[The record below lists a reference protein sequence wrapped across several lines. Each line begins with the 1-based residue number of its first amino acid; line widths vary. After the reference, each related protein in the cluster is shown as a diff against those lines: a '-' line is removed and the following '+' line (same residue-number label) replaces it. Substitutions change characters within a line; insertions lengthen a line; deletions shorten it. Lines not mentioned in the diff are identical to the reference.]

1 MSESFSDTPLK
12 LTTENNV
19 DELTRAIAAL
29 TDGVAKL
36 GAAEEKTQAETKK
49 AADSMDRLKD
59 GLSNVKGGFSDAW
72 EAAETWAGRIN
83 AVVDRV
89 TALSSEQ
96 ERLDA
101 NSTRLGLDFDAGAA
115 AAGRFADE
123 TEAMNSATRFAA
135 AGIQLSQTELNS
147 LMRVAGATSQMLGI
161 TTAQAVDRL
170 TQGIISGAREGLQPF
185 GAELTSLAG
194 GAHTAGERLQA
205 LQRVAD
211 RTTQA
216 TDSAADSVARFR
228 DSLEDMQRTIATSF
242 VREWQRLSDLG
253 APFRAA
259 STDAEELNRDLQA
272 VGQTAARIASQLGRG
287 VGAVAG
293 GAATLGAWIGEQV
306 GLVDRETTDTLAR
319 FTADQARALN
329 AMDDEAQQRTSIGA
343 PTTDPGRVDLNL
355 ATPQIVSAVNA
366 ENERQRER
374 ERNGGRNLRQGG
386 GGQRRDP
393 NEALRAR
400 VEAENEILAEDR
412 REQERRA
419 AEEERIAKARSQQEQ
434 RDADARRDAM
444 ERAQERA
451 AERDRQRGERDFAES
466 DPGLRAANDNAR
478 IDRQR
483 TRDLE
488 RRRNELRSF
497 TDFFEEQHE
506 RQTSA
511 AQQSAEAVTQALGA
525 VGSAYSKHL
534 MALVQG
540 REEGGQALRGFLA
553 DTLTSIGQESA
564 TKAGFNVA
572 EGIAALATYRYDA
585 AAQHFAAAGVY
596 TVVAAGTGAAG
607 AALAPSAPSASA
619 SGASSVASSRGDRT
633 GVAAND
639 NGSGGT
645 TIIEQH
651 FYSPVI
657 GGRDAT
663 SAEVGRG
670 MQQFTRA
677 ADRRRLGRTG
687 TGP

>member
-1 MSESFSDTPLK
+1 MSDTEPLR
-12 LTTENNV
+12 LPVEHQL

-89 TALSSEQ
+89 TELASEQ
-96 ERLDA
+96 QRLDLV
-101 NSTRLGLDFDAGAA
+101 TERTGLDLDQAAA

-123 TEAMNSATRFAA
+123 TEAAGAASAFLQ
-135 AGIQLSQTELNS
+135 AGTQLTQRELDAV
-147 LMRVAGATSQMLGI
+147 MRVAGSASQMLGI
-161 TTAQAVDRL
+161 TTREATQQL
-170 TQGIISGAREGLQPF
+170 TQALISGSQEGLRRYSP
-185 GAELTSLAG
+185 ELAALSG
-194 GAHTAGERLQA
+194 NAHTTAERLDA
-205 LQRVAD
+205 LSRVA
-211 RTTQA
+211 RNTAQA

-228 DSLEDMQRTIATSF
+228 DSIDDATRTIATSF
-242 VREWQRLSDLG
+242 VQELGRLQGLG
-253 APFRAA
+253 EPFRRA
-259 STDAEELNRDLQA
+259 SGDAEEFNRTLRA
-272 VGQTAARIASQLGRG
+272 IGQTAAQLVTG
-287 VGAVAG
+287 VAHSVDAAMGAIQYVG
-293 GAATLGAWIGEQV
+293 GQAMRPLSAVLRATG
-306 GLVDRETTDTLAR
+306 LAR
-319 FTADQARALN
+319 GDESAQLIRAGEERMRSASDSLERQFSDLYDDRTTARPDDAPAVTNPRRADMVISL
-329 AMDDEAQQRTSIGA
+329 AEANGA
-343 PTTDPGRVDLNL
+343 PSRRR
-355 ATPQIVSAVNA
+355 S
-366 ENERQRER
+366 R
-374 ERNGGRNLRQGG
+374 
-386 GGQRRDP
+386 QRRDP
-393 NEALRAR
+393 YEALRAR
-400 VEAENEILAEDR
+400 IEAENDILAEDR
-412 REQERRA
+412 REQEQRA

-444 ERAQERA
+444 ERAQER
-451 AERDRQRGERDFAES
+451 DRQRGERDFAES
-466 DPGLRAANDNAR
+466 DAGLRAANDNAR
-478 IDRQR
+478 LDRQR

-497 TDFFEEQHE
+497 TDFFEEQHQ

-525 VGSAYSKHL
+525 VGTAYSKHL

-540 REEGGQALRGFLA
+540 REEGGAALRGFLA
-553 DTLTSIGQESA
+553 DTLTAIGQESA
-564 TKAGFNVA
+564 TKAGFNLA
-572 EGIAALATYRYDA
+572 EGIAAAATYRYDA
-585 AAQHFAAAGVY
+585 AAQHFAAAGIY
-596 TVVAAGTGAAG
+596 TVVAAGAGAAG
-607 AALAPSAPSASA
+607 AALAPSAAAPAA
-619 SGASSVASSRGDRT
+619 SGASSVGSPRGDRT
-633 GVAAND
+633 GVGAAND
-639 NGSGGT
+639 NGRGT

-651 FYSPVI
+651 YYSPVI